1 MDVNQILYEDQDCIV
16 CRKPAG
22 VPTQSAKLAEQ
33 DMVSLLKNYRAG
45 KKESTYIGVCHRLD
59 QPVEGI
65 MVFAKNKESASCLS
79 EQVAK
84 RQVGKYYYALILGQI
99 NPPMGELIDYMKKD
113 DSMHG
118 SVICSASDPEAK
130 LARLSYHTIATRLLL
145 PDIEASLVSIKL
157 ETGRLHQIRLQ
168 FANQKN
174 PLIGD
179 RKYGVGPSDRI
190 GRTVALCSY
199 QLEFVHPKTHER
211 MKFSIRPQN
220 PIFDLF
226 LQDMQ

>member
-22 VPTQSAKLAEQ
+22 IPTQSAKMAEQ
-33 DMVSLLKNYRAG
+33 DMVSLLKNYRVS
-45 KKESTYIGVCHRLD
+45 KKEPSYLGVCHRLD

-65 MVFAKNKESASCLS
+65 MVFAKNKEAAAFLS
-79 EQVAK
+79 VQVAN
-84 RQVGKYYYALILGQI
+84 RNVGKYYYALIWGQI
-99 NPPMGELIDYMKKD
+99 DPPLGELVDYMKKD
-113 DSMHG
+113 DKMHG
-118 SVICSASDPEAK
+118 SVICIASDPEGKIAH
-130 LARLSYHTIATRLLL
+130 LSYQTIATRMIQ
-145 PDIEASLVSIKL
+145 PEVEASLVKIKL

-168 FANQKN
+168 FANRKN

-179 RKYGVGPSDRI
+179 RKYGVGLSDRI

-199 QLEFVHPKTHER
+199 QLEFIHPKTQEW
-211 MKFSIRPQN
+211 MKFCIRPQN
-220 PIFDLF
+220 PIFELF

>member
-1 MDVNQILYEDQDCIV
+1 MDVNQVLYEDQDCIV

-22 VPTQSAKLAEQ
+22 VPTQSAKMAEQ
-33 DMVSLLKNYRAG
+33 DMVSLLKNYRAK
-45 KKESTYIGVCHRLD
+45 KKEPTYLGVCHRLD

-65 MVFAKNKESASCLS
+65 MVFAKNKEAASFLS

-99 NPPMGELIDYMKKD
+99 YPPMGELVDHMKKD
-113 DSMHG
+113 GSMHG
-118 SVICSASDPEAK
+118 SVICNATDPDGK
-130 LARLSYHTIATRLLL
+130 IARLSYRTIATRTIQ
-145 PDIEASLVSIKL
+145 PDVEASLVSIKL

-179 RKYGVGPSDRI
+179 RKYGVGLSDRI

-199 QLEFVHPKTHER
+199 QLEFIHPKTREQ